1 MFALRHSLWLVL
13 PLALLLAI
21 PAITQVATTPAIE
34 IFPDL
39 VYGHKDGLAL
49 TLDVVKPKANANA
62 AAIVY
67 LVSAG
72 WVSTYSPPAEAAARS
87 RDLVEHGFTVIY
99 VRHGSSPRYQMP
111 DIVADVR
118 RAVRFVRHHARQWG
132 VDPNRLGAYG
142 ASAGGHLALMLGTAS
157 DNGDADAKE
166 AFLKESSHVA
176 AVVAYYPPVDLR
188 PAASDLLAGSAP
200 DANGKSARYP
210 ALNFDRA
217 QASDY
222 SPLAHV
228 SPDDPP
234 TLLIHGDR
242 DEVVALKNSQL
253 IYEALQKHNV
263 KAQLMIILGAAH
275 GFRGDD
281 AKRANAAR
289 VAWFEQ
295 TLLHSSRHRFDHQNP
310 PDKKM

>member
-1 MFALRHSLWLVL
+1 MFALRHSLWFVPPLV
-13 PLALLLAI
+13 LLLA
-21 PAITQVATTPAIE
+21 ASANTQVATTPAIE

-49 TLDVVKPKANANA
+49 TLDVVKPKANANGV
-62 AAIVY
+62 AIVY
-67 LVSAG
+67 LVSSG
-72 WVSTYSPPAEAAARS
+72 WFSTYSPPAEAVARS
-87 RDLVEHGFTVIY
+87 PDLLEPGFTVIY
-99 VRHGSSPRYQMP
+99 VRHGSSPKYQMP
-111 DIVADVR
+111 DIVSDVR
-118 RAVRFVRHHARQWG
+118 RAVRFVRHNARRWG

-157 DNGDADAKE
+157 DNGDAGAKE
-166 AFLKESSHVA
+166 DFLKESNRVA

-188 PAASDLLAGSAP
+188 FSASDLLAGSAP
-200 DANGKSARYP
+200 DASGKCERYP

-217 QASDY
+217 QAADY
-222 SPLAHV
+222 SPLLRV

-242 DEVVALKNSQL
+242 DELVALKNSQL
-253 IYEALQKHNV
+253 IYDAFQKNKV
-263 KAQLMIILGAAH
+263 KSQLMIIAGAVH
-275 GFRGDD
+275 GFRGED

-295 TLLHSSRHRFDHQNP
+295 TLLHSSRQFD
-310 PDKKM
+310 